1 MLHDLRKV
9 SPKTIIGPYE
19 PDEGGEEASTEREWT
34 APESWAVEKEG
45 EDVVEAE
52 ANSSSEESIIASS
65 SRTPDDASTVN
76 DTSTKKRMR
85 RKTHHAHKPS
95 SSSESASS
103 KFVRVRI
110 YRANGSYHVAQIL
123 PHSTVADLTSSLN
136 AKLLLDQVET
146 HKLYLKE
153 RGRERVLAPTERPAA
168 ITRRRL
174 EQAGYDQADSL
185 DYIAAEDMTFLLKFV
200 YKSQLFGPAAEDLN
214 FDDFEFVDLTGCG
227 LPTIPIVFHKNAAS
241 IVYLNLSRNPMVEIP
256 LDFIQSCVTL
266 RELRLSKLPEDI
278 GRLVALDRLVFVGNQ
293 VSKLPEQF
301 SQLASLRVLDCRRNN
316 ISDLSI
322 AQSLP
327 RIEVLHA
334 DHNFVHALDLSN
346 GPCAT
351 TSLDV
356 SYNDIT
362 LLKLVPTMHTPYAL
376 VSLDVSHA
384 KLSSLDDFA
393 FSHLSALQHLKLD
406 HNLFHALPDSLGEL
420 SHLIVLSCS
429 DNHLDA
435 LPESIGALQ
444 RLESLDAHNNSL
456 TQLPVSLWNCAS
468 LASINVTSNL
478 LESWRD
484 PPGATLV
491 APPPTGIS
499 LDVPLTPPG
508 SRSHH
513 QATRKPSSANSIHST
528 AHSSPGRPSPPLAY
542 SLERL
547 YVGGNRLTD
556 EALPPFT
563 ILKELRVLNL
573 SFNEIQEMPSSF
585 LRNLTKLEELYL
597 SGNQLTSI
605 PTEDLPRLTRLSVL
619 FLNGNKLQTLPQELG
634 KVQSLTVI
642 DVGSNLTEQDEFI
655 IIGNRGLWDYI
666 SYQAAV
672 DIARSEISDPMIA
685 AQKLRDFAISCGSD
699 GSTMIM
705 VIRVADPFRTKQP
718 VADSLVNPHLGRLP
732 RSL

>member
-266 RELRLSKLPEDI
+266 RELRLSSMAMKKVPQNV
-278 GRLVALDRLVFVGNQ
+278 RH
-293 VSKLPEQF
+293 S
-301 SQLASLRVLDCRRNN
+301 ASLHR
-316 ISDLSI
+316 
-322 AQSLP
+322 
-327 RIEVLHA
+327 
-334 DHNFVHALDLSN
+334 LDLSCN
-346 GPCAT
+346 RIVD
-351 TSLDV
+351 LDDAGLDRIPEL
-356 SYNDIT
+356 ST
-362 LLKLVPTMHTPYAL
+362 LKLQNNRMEL
-376 VSLDVSHA
+376 
-384 KLSSLDDFA
+384 
-393 FSHLSALQHLKLD
+393 
-406 HNLFHALPDSLGEL
+406 LPWYFPRL
-420 SHLIVLSCS
+420 
-429 DNHLDA
+429 
-435 LPESIGALQ
+435 GALKY
-444 RLESLDAHNNSL
+444 LNISNNKFFKITDA
-456 TQLPVSLWNCAS
+456 
-468 LASINVTSNL
+468 
-478 LESWRD
+478 
-484 PPGATLV
+484 
-491 APPPTGIS
+491 
-499 LDVPLTPPG
+499 G
-508 SRSHH
+508 S
-513 QATRKPSSANSIHST
+513 
-528 AHSSPGRPSPPLAY
+528 
-542 SLERL
+542 
-547 YVGGNRLTD
+547 
-556 EALPPFT
+556 
-563 ILKELRVLNL
+563 
-573 SFNEIQEMPSSF
+573 
-585 LRNLTKLEELYL
+585 
-597 SGNQLTSI
+597 
-605 PTEDLPRLTRLSVL
+605 SV
-619 FLNGNKLQTLPQELG
+619 
-634 KVQSLTVI
+634 
-642 DVGSNLTEQDEFI
+642 
-655 IIGNRGLWDYI
+655 R
-666 SYQAAV
+666 
-672 DIARSEISDPMIA
+672 
-685 AQKLRDFAISCGSD
+685 
-699 GSTMIM
+699 
-705 VIRVADPFRTKQP
+705 
-718 VADSLVNPHLGRLP
+718 
-732 RSL
+732 